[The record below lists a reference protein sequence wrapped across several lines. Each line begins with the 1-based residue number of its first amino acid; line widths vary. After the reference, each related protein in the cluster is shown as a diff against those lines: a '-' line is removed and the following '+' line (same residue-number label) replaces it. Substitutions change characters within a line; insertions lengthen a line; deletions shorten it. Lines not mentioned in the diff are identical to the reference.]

1 MTTPDDGHIDDDK
14 DEAAG
19 ETGALAAA
27 SQDGS
32 DADPLSPLTRV
43 VEGDS

>member
-1 MTTPDDGHIDDDK
+1 MTTPDDGHIDEGK

-27 SQDGS
+27 SEDGS

-43 VEGDS
+43 VEGDA